1 MTERFEAPQ
10 NENIEAMP
18 PTDMASEEFVA
29 ENTRAIEDE
38 SLVDDAEVFPPETN
52 VEAEEFEMGSVD
64 VFELDDPEMNGVM
77 NSQLNATMGEMEA
90 YFKQV
95 THEGQGQSS
104 DDVLPSRE
112 EIEALDS
119 HEILLN
125 IPKRVRTASVAALG
139 SLMLFMAAGTR
150 SAEASDYWWQEEPV
164 RVESP
169 SFQKAA
175 PSGAGDWQY
184 VESHTAE
191 KPEKQTGYEKR
202 MDKRFNQT
210 VNQGV
215 GAMTKT
221 LGGGTVRPEREM
233 ASLQKRGAAAVG
245 DTIKQTISG
254 GGWSYASQG
263 NQKPTAEQKR
273 MNKRVDQTINQ
284 GVGIVTRS
292 LSGKKINSVKEQRNL
307 QKRGAA
313 AVGDYLK
320 LLIRGAR

>member
-1 MTERFEAPQ
+1 MMERFEAPQ
-10 NENIEAMP
+10 DENSEATP
-18 PTDMASEEFVA
+18 PADMTSEELGIEDSRGIEDVSLA
-29 ENTRAIEDE
+29 EN
-38 SLVDDAEVFPPETN
+38 AEALLPETATEEN
-52 VEAEEFEMGSVD
+52 EFELKLG
-64 VFELDDPEMNGVM
+64 DPEMDGVI
-77 NSQLNATMGEMEA
+77 NSQLNATMDEMGA

-95 THEGQGQSS
+95 TPEEQAQSGS
-104 DDVLPSRE
+104 DMPSRDE
-112 EIEALDS
+112 VAELEN

-175 PSGAGDWQY
+175 PSGEGDWQY
-184 VESHTAE
+184 VREATAE
-191 KPEKQTGYEKR
+191 KSQKQTGYEKR
-202 MDKRFNQT
+202 MDKRVNQT

-215 GAMTKT
+215 GAVTKT
-221 LGGGTVRPEREM
+221 LGGGTLRPDREM
-233 ASLQKRGAAAVG
+233 ASLQKRGAVAVG

-254 GGWSYASQG
+254 GGWNYASQG
-263 NQKPTAEQKR
+263 EKKPTVEQKR

-292 LSGKKINSVKEQRNL
+292 LSGKRINSVKEQRNL
-307 QKRGAA
+307 KKRGAA